1 MRNAVVRDI
10 LGSLTLSTSHAT
22 FRNRDVRRS
31 CNGNCLGLRHIEVLV
46 CNLTFNEAYEM
57 LLEKE
62 QKRYRNLVSVDGNH
76 GSVFWV
82 NST

>member
-10 LGSLTLSTSHAT
+10 LGSLTLGTSHAT
-22 FRNRDVRRS
+22 VRNRDVRQS
-31 CNGNCLGLRHIEVLV
+31 CNGNCLGLRHIEVSV
-46 CNLTFNEAYEM
+46 CNEAYEM

-62 QKRYRNLVSVDGNH
+62 QKRYRNLASVDGNH